1 MRENMMRTPLIKS
14 AVVLLV
20 FVLLAYLTSASPE
33 GSVLNSVGLII
44 IGAFRFIQ
52 WLVAMAIGLTFCIA
66 FLIGIFLFA
75 VSLVNKETAASM
87 YAGVKQSV
95 AALCAPLFCRLG
107 ATCKSSPS
115 LLSAQ
120 PVQSVQPAPPAQPAV
135 DAGQLKGEL
144 EAIIVGEVK
153 KVIDT
158 QQALHDQVVT
168 LTAQLRTLEEKSAS
182 FVASDQLEAI
192 AGEIAA
198 TAKVLETAQA
208 TVANLDGQLGDTVQK
223 LQAITPAAMLGDIPA
238 RLQGLEQQ
246 EAPPVFDPQ
255 PLTDSLQA
263 LQKEVEELK
272 KKSTTTGSKAR
283 KKS

>member
-1 MRENMMRTPLIKS
+1 MKENMMRTPLIKS
-14 AVVLLV
+14 AVVLLI

-44 IGAFRFIQ
+44 IGAFRFVQ

-95 AALCAPLFCRLG
+95 AVLCAPLFCRLG
-107 ATCKSSPS
+107 AACKTSPA
-115 LLSAQ
+115 LPSALPLE
-120 PVQSVQPAPPAQPAV
+120 PVQSVQPAV
-135 DAGQLKGEL
+135 DAGQLKDEL
-144 EAIIVGEVK
+144 QAIIVGEVK
-153 KVIDT
+153 KVVDS

-168 LTAQLRTLEEKSAS
+168 LTAQLQALEEKSAS
-182 FVASDQLEAI
+182 FAASGQLEVIASEI
-192 AGEIAA
+192 AG
-198 TAKVLETAQA
+198 TGKVLA
-208 TVANLDGQLGDTVQK
+208 TVQAAVAGLEGQLGDTVQK
-223 LQAITPAAMLGDIPA
+223 LQAITPEAILGDLPA

-246 EAPPVFDPQ
+246 GAALVFDPQ
-255 PLTDSLQA
+255 PLTDSLQT

-272 KKSTTTGSKAR
+272 KKNTPGGAKAR